1 MKKFRKFNISAISLL
16 LAILL
21 AFGTLLCGCGTN
33 DDGNGNGDGDGDGSE
48 TGGSNNNGNIFDR
61 VNGTDGADVLEGIVV
76 GATVEIEKIDVE
88 DAFSKKDS
96 DCGYDEKTAEKIDLS
111 DGLSDMVSDKVTVS
125 GNTVTIKDE
134 GEYIIS
140 GSLSNGQIIVDAE
153 KSDKIKIVLNG
164 VEIHSASS
172 AAIYVKKADKVFVTL
187 ADGSENIL
195 STDGEYVNIDE
206 NNIDAAIFSK
216 DDITFNGNGSLT
228 VSSASGHGIVSKDD
242 VKFTGGEYVINSAS
256 HGISGKDRVYISN
269 GKYSI
274 TSGKD
279 CIHSSNSS
287 DETLGNILILG
298 GELTLVST
306 GDGIDGGNIVQIE
319 GGDISVISGGG
330 AESAG
335 KANSD
340 SDDISDKGIKA
351 DGAIVVN
358 GGNITLNTADDG
370 LHAGGAIEING
381 GTFNIRTGDDGIH
394 SDSEVNIFNGE
405 IEISESY
412 EGIEGVKVNID
423 GGKINVVASDDG
435 INAAGDI
442 SSQAEAVSIGFG
454 GGRGDRGD
462 RGDMGGFGGGMMDGS
477 NEYGISISGGYIYI
491 NAEGD
496 GIDSNG
502 FLVVSG
508 GETYVDGPVSSANGA
523 LDYGTGAQIT
533 GGIVVAVGASGMAEN
548 FGETSTQGSIMIN
561 VSGSKNSK
569 ISVADKDGNILAEHT
584 AKKSFGS
591 VVISAPGIGNE
602 GDYVVTVGE
611 SSQTVTMSGYIYG
624 NDGMGMGM
632 GMGFGF
638 GNGNGMGGFGGGM
651 KPNDIPDDFNGEV
664 PELPDDFNGE
674 MPDGM
679 PDGKPDGMPGG
690 NPAGDSFGGNN

>member
-1 MKKFRKFNISAISLL
+1 MKKFRKFKISAISLL
-16 LAILL
+16 LALLL

-33 DDGNGNGDGDGDGSE
+33 DDGNDDDDGSE
-48 TGGSNNNGNIFDR
+48 IGGSNNGNIFDR
-61 VNGTDGADVLEGIVV
+61 VNGMDGADVLEGIVV

-269 GKYSI
+269 GKYNI

-319 GGDISVISGGG
+319 GGEISVISGGG

-454 GGRGDRGD
+454 GGGRGD

-477 NEYGISISGGYIYI
+477 NEYGISISDGYIYI

-569 ISVADKDGNILAEHT
+569 ISVADQDGNILAEHT

-632 GMGFGF
+632 GFGF
-638 GNGNGMGGFGGGM
+638 GNGMGGFGGGM
-651 KPNDIPDDFNGEV
+651 KPNDIPDDFNGEM
-664 PELPDDFNGE
+664 PEL
-674 MPDGM
+674 

-690 NPAGDSFGGNN
+690 NPGGDPFGGNN